1 MDEQSN
7 PLVECVVHRH
17 FQLHHAAHRDDLG
30 VFQCAGGRGGVG
42 ADEAARTQQHPA
54 KVPGHDHDEVG
65 QAAVLQH
72 FQRRG
77 PGGLGRLAVVGVA
90 LPVALP
96 QAVGVNVVPRGAVGR
111 AHLLQKGHGLFLA
124 VCKRELRNEAALLL
138 LIFADGCAPDGAVIL
153 HADSSCLWCS
163 LQNSIP

>member
-1 MDEQSN
+1 MPSSTPPKYRVTTTMRSVR
-7 PLVECVVHRH
+7 PLCCSTSS
-17 FQLHHAAHRDDLG
+17 AG
-30 VFQCAGGRGGVG
+30 V
-42 ADEAARTQQHPA
+42 P
-54 KVPGHDHDEVG
+54 
-65 QAAVLQH
+65 AVLA
-72 FQRRG
+72 G
-77 PGGLGRLAVVGVA
+77 VGVA

-153 HADSSCLWCS
+153 HADSSCLLCS